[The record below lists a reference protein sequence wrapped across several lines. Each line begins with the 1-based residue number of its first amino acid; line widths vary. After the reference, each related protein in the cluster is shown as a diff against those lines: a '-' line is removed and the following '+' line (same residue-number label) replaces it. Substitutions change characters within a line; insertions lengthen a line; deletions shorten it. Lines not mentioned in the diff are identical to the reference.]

1 MLGLKSLVF
10 GIIKKVHSRP
20 EIWSFCWLVP
30 SLNSC
35 SLALPTWHFHFH
47 YEPLAISPQIQSSR
61 TVHIYVTLGWV
72 S

>member
-10 GIIKKVHSRP
+10 GIIKKVHSRQ

-30 SLNSC
+30 PLNR
-35 SLALPTWHFHFH
+35 HFHFH

-61 TVHIYVTLGWV
+61 TLRINVTLGWV